1 METSLYSFYLPAP
14 EIPNP
19 DYYEVVKDYK
29 FSEKVVSS
37 QGDSEGEDE
46 SPSRMTINDVAFQL
60 DNLTR
65 LVEKMAA
72 TSHSR

>member
-1 METSLYSFYLPAP
+1 METFLYSFNLPAP
-14 EIPNP
+14 QIPDP

-29 FSEKVVSS
+29 FSEKVVSA
-37 QGDSEGEDE
+37 QGDSEDE
-46 SPSRMTINDVAFQL
+46 SPSRMTINDIALQL

-72 TSHSR
+72 TGHSR